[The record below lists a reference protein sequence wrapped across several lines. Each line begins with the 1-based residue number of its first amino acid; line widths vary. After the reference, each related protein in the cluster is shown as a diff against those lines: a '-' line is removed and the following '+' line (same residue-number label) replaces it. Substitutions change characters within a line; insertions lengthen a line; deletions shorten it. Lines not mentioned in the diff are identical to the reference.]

1 MKIFDYYSII
11 GLSINIIGSIFL
23 AISLNSIIK
32 AYNSSITALEHFKDT
47 ILEGENVVSYTGLDK
62 HRKNAL
68 KDNKALTAIG
78 LVMLIIGFILQLLSI
93 VMNVSN

>member
-1 MKIFDYYSII
+1 MKICDYYSII
-11 GLSINIIGSIFL
+11 GLSINIIGSVFL

-47 ILEGENVVSYTGLDK
+47 FLSTKDVVSFTGLDK

-68 KDNKALTAIG
+68 KNNKTLTGIG
-78 LVMLIIGFILQLLSI
+78 LIMLIIGFILQLLSI
-93 VMNVSN
+93 VMNLNN

>member
-1 MKIFDYYSII
+1 MKICDYYSII
-11 GLSINIIGSIFL
+11 GLSINIVGSVFL

-47 ILEGENVVSYTGLDK
+47 LLSGSDVVSFTGLDK

-68 KDNKALTAIG
+68 KSNKTLTVIG
-78 LVMLIIGFILQLLSI
+78 LVMLIVGFILQLLSI
-93 VMNVSN
+93 VMNINH